1 MNDTN
6 EVKKVI
12 EARKMRKI
20 MIVQMC
26 AFSSCI
32 LFISLDISLNFRN
45 TVTIILLTTE
55 KKLSVR
61 LYAKY

>member
-20 MIVQMC
+20 MIVQNVRVLVLHIVSIIGY
-26 AFSSCI
+26 FFKFQKYGYYYSS
-32 LFISLDISLNFRN
+32 
-45 TVTIILLTTE
+45 
-55 KKLSVR
+55 
-61 LYAKY
+61 YY